1 MAAGLA
7 VIASGT
13 AGTSGATTVALTA
26 ESTSAG
32 RSRGG
37 GTEGDGSGG
46 RLGGGRGRSRELLVD
61 GDLLGGGEG
70 LGANVVGEADGRA
83 ARTNFKAWV
92 HILLG
97 VQHILELTLSR
108 DETEMGGNTG
118 AVGIVNPVDGVE
130 DDQTSLSTAVTSSIV
145 DDGRVDVGGGDGASG
160 SFGGSIWHEVD

>member
-13 AGTSGATTVALTA
+13 AGTRGATTVALTA
-26 ESTSAG
+26 ESTGAG

-37 GTEGDGSGG
+37 GSEGDGSDG
-46 RLGGGRGRSRELLVD
+46 RLSGGRGRSGELLGD

-70 LGANVVGEADGRA
+70 LGANVVGEVDGGA

-92 HILLG
+92 DLLVG
-97 VQHILELTLSR
+97 VQHILELALSR
-108 DETEMGGNTG
+108 DETEMSCNTG

-130 DDQTSLSTAVTSSIV
+130 DDQTSLSTAVTGGIV
-145 DDGRVDVGGGDGASG
+145 DQGRVDVGGSDGASG
-160 SFGGSIWHEVD
+160 SFGGSPWHEVD